1 MAKRPEEAEDYE
13 YWPDSHNPALRGMY
27 LVGFGSEVPTVYR
40 RATAAEKAA
49 DPTIHPEDDYRFW
62 ALIGQKRAGR
72 NGRQNC
78 GPRMLEALLAV
89 CEKLNNG
96 TGTEAWAKAELA
108 YIAKAE
114 WELPELHLPYYATRK
129 GGDLYIYRDSPYWFR
144 HRFQSGW
151 LKDGHHD
158 LEDGPLACFRPSLA
172 PVVMSLLFDLNA
184 GTLSEVDARIMMDS
198 HPHLDKDTGLATFTR
213 TTTA

>member
-1 MAKRPEEAEDYE
+1 MAKRPEDDPDYE
-13 YWPDSHNPALRGMY
+13 YWPDTVNPALRGMY

-40 RATAAEKAA
+40 RATAAEVATETVK
-49 DPTIHPEDDYRFW
+49 HSDDFRFW
-62 ALIGQKRAGR
+62 ACVGPKRAGR

-78 GPRMLEALLAV
+78 GPQMLEALLAV

-96 TGTEAWAKAELA
+96 TGTESWAKAELA
-108 YIAKAE
+108 YIAQAS
-114 WELPELHLPYYATRK
+114 WELPELPLPYYAARK
-129 GGDLYIYRDSPYWFR
+129 GNELYVYRDSPYWFR

-158 LEDGPLACFRPSLA
+158 LADGPLACFRPSLA

-184 GTLSEVDARIMMDS
+184 GTLSEQDARLMMDS
-198 HPHLDKDTGLATFTR
+198 HPHFDKDTGLTTFTR